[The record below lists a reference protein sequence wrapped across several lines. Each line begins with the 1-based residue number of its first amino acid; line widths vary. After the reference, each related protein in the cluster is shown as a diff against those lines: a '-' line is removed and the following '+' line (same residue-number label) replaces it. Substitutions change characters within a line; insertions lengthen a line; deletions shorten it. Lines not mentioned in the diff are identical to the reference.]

1 MNSMDDR
8 KTLLG
13 ARELIEQYGL
23 SRVKAYQILND
34 KSLPVIRLGK
44 RLFVRRETFDK
55 WLDTQAGGTDE

>member
-1 MNSMDDR
+1 MEER

-13 ARELIEQYGL
+13 ARELIQEFGL

-55 WLDTQAGGTDE
+55 WLDAQQSGGGNI

>member
-1 MNSMDDR
+1 MDDR

>member
-1 MNSMDDR
+1 MDDR

-13 ARELIEQYGL
+13 ARDLIELYGL

-44 RLFVRRETFDK
+44 RLFVRRDSFDK
-55 WLDTQAGGTDE
+55 WLDEKRVGAGD